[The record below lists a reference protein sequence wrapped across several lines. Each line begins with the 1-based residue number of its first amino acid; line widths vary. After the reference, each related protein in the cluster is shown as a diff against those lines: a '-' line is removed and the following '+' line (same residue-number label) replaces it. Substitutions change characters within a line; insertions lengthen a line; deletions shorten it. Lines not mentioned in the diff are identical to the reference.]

1 EPDDASAA
9 ENAQNSDSERVIAV
23 FVPGIVSGS
32 PVYEMLV
39 SGVEKAVDEAAG
51 AGANVRLQVIEAG
64 TKQADWGAKMTTLAS
79 SANYALIVSSN
90 PALPEIV
97 DPISKQ
103 FPAQKFVI
111 FDSYF
116 EGNPA
121 VTTFRY
127 NQREQAYLSGYMA
140 ALVSTSGME
149 SANKDKKIGLV
160 AGQEYPAMLNVILP
174 AFLEGAKAVD
184 PEFEVDFRVVG
195 NWYDAAKGAELA
207 RAMNEAGV
215 DVIMPI
221 SGGANQGVVAAAK
234 EKGFYVAWFDDNGY
248 AKAPGRVVSSSIMAQ
263 ERLAYEKTRD
273 WINGSLAEGTPGT
286 VGIADG
292 YVDFVSD
299 DPLYVEHVPAALREK
314 QEALLAKLKSGE
326 LVLTVK

>member
-1 EPDDASAA
+1 MKRNNLKRITATGAVLIALTAAVSILSVSCAKKTAEPDDASAA
-9 ENAQNSDSERVIAV
+9 ENAQNSNRERVIAV

-149 SANKDKKIGLV
+149 AANKDKKIGLV
-160 AGQEYPAMLNVILP
+160 AGQD
-174 AFLEGAKAVD
+174 G
-184 PEFEVDFRVVG
+184 
-195 NWYDAAKGAELA
+195 
-207 RAMNEAGV
+207 AGV
-215 DVIMPI
+215 
-221 SGGANQGVVAAAK
+221 
-234 EKGFYVAWFDDNGY
+234 
-248 AKAPGRVVSSSIMAQ
+248 
-263 ERLAYEKTRD
+263 
-273 WINGSLAEGTPGT
+273 EGC
-286 VGIADG
+286 
-292 YVDFVSD
+292 
-299 DPLYVEHVPAALREK
+299 HRR
-314 QEALLAKLKSGE
+314 
-326 LVLTVK
+326 